1 MTISGGE
8 RIEGTRRRVLE
19 PDALFQALAD
29 AEVNYILVGGLA
41 VAAHGHI
48 RATQDLDLCPE
59 PSDDNLARLAD
70 LLAELGAT
78 NQDTDEFGPDELATH
93 DLEGLRG
100 GGNFRLMTT
109 LGALDVMQ
117 YLEPFGDRTWEKLD
131 QGAELRHAFGNE
143 IRVCGYRDLLAMKT
157 EAGREQDQLDI
168 KNLKAANREL

>member
-1 MTISGGE
+1 MNPE
-8 RIEGTRRRVLE
+8 
-19 PDALFQALAD
+19 ALFQALAD
-29 AEVNYILVGGLA
+29 AEINYILVGGLA

-78 NQDTDEFGPDELATH
+78 NRDAPAFGPDEIATH
-93 DLEGLRG
+93 DLWGLRG
-100 GGNFRLMTT
+100 GGNFGLMTN

-117 YLEPFGDRTWEKLD
+117 YLEPYGDRSWEKLD
-131 QGAELRHAFGNE
+131 QGAESRNVFGNE
-143 IRVCGYRDLLAMKT
+143 LRVCGYRDLLAMKA